1 MSNIVEEFLIPGT
14 NKGLFYGG
22 QFQAS
27 TSASEITVLD
37 PARGTP
43 FTTVPNGSAEDIRAA
58 VSAARAAFPAW
69 AELDALDRGRYLRA
83 FADVIRKN
91 IPLLAILE
99 STVTGRAVREM
110 KAQMARIPEW
120 LEYFAGIAP

>member
-91 IPLLAILE
+91 IPLLA
-99 STVTGRAVREM
+99 SNKPTFCFKFAV
-110 KAQMARIPEW
+110 KVFITNVLNISNDLP
-120 LEYFAGIAP
+120 G